1 MKLSPLVA
9 IQMLLTTK
17 KQSSPLTMKLSP
29 QSKYRLVA
37 IQMLLVS
44 LLECIEKFE
53 LTLFYQKLANIRQ
66 QSNRLKDSIIKHS
79 KEFYG
84 DASDEVSGQAVAG
97 SAIFDRLMMAALAS
111 VELSEEKQ
119 DEFSTEINNLLNKYE
134 L

>member
-1 MKLSPLVA
+1 
-9 IQMLLTTK
+9 
-17 KQSSPLTMKLSP
+17 MKLSP

-37 IQMLLVS
+37 IQMLLIN
-44 LLECIEKFE
+44 LITCIEEFE

-66 QSNRLKDSIIKHS
+66 QSNRLKDSILKHS

-84 DASDEVSGQAVAG
+84 DAADEVSGQAVAG
-97 SAIFDRLMMAALAS
+97 SAIFDRLMIAALAS

-119 DEFSTEINNLLNKYE
+119 DEFSKEINELLTKFE

>member
-1 MKLSPLVA
+1 
-9 IQMLLTTK
+9 
-17 KQSSPLTMKLSP
+17 MKLSP

-37 IQMLLVS
+37 IQMLLIN
-44 LLECIEKFE
+44 LITCIEEFE

-66 QSNRLKDSIIKHS
+66 QSNRLKDSILKHS

-84 DASDEVSGQAVAG
+84 DAADEVSGQAVAG

-111 VELSEEKQ
+111 IELSEDKQ
-119 DEFSTEINNLLNKYE
+119 DEFSKEVNELLTKFE